1 MSTPLR
7 MTPLEESRDQTYMMK
22 EMINVLKPGN
32 PSLNMRGIM
41 GNYQT
46 AFFPYPAVNVDF
58 NKMLA
63 GNVVNK

>member
-7 MTPLEESRDQTYMMK
+7 MTPLEEARKQNYMMK
-22 EMINVLKPGN
+22 EMVDILKPGN
-32 PSLNMRGIM
+32 PKLNMRGIT

-46 AFFPYPAVNVDF
+46 AFFPYPAVNVGF

-63 GNVVNK
+63 ENVINK